1 MGISKMDYRDILGL
15 PKKRPKKKVEKKV
28 APNPTA
34 LPVTELLKKEF
45 GQLNEW
51 SEVDTGPKRWFKPM
65 GGGGLTEYER
75 EQMNEGPAYEYANFV
90 KKIDKQRDQVGKDT
104 LKFVD
109 LLRKKGLDDA
119 ADELLDS
126 YKDNVITFGRD
137 LKQLVRKLV

>member
-1 MGISKMDYRDILGL
+1 MDYRDILGI
-15 PKKRPKKKVEKKV
+15 PRKPKKKVEKKI
-28 APNPTA
+28 APKPTA
-34 LPVTELLKKEF
+34 PPVTKLLKKEF

>member
-1 MGISKMDYRDILGL
+1 MNYREILGIPRK
-15 PKKRPKKKVEKKV
+15 PKKRVKKRVT
-28 APNPTA
+28 PTPTVP
-34 LPVTELLKKEF
+34 PVTELLKKEF

-51 SEVDTGPKRWFKPM
+51 SEVDTGPKRWSKPFNSNV
-65 GGGGLTEYER
+65 TEFEKS
-75 EQMNEGPAYEYANFV
+75 QMNVGPAYEYAKFV

-126 YKDNVITFGRD
+126 YKDNVITFGKD
-137 LKQLVRKLV
+137 LKQLVRKLM